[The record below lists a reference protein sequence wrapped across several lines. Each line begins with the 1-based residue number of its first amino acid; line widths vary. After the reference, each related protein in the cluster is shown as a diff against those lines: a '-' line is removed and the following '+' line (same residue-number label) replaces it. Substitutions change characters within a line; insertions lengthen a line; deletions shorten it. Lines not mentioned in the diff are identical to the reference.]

1 MIIITA
7 RAALKAVPY
16 SIREAT
22 LALGASRVQME
33 FHHVV
38 PAAMPGIL
46 TGAIIGMAQA
56 LGETAPLLMV
66 GMVAF
71 VADVSQGVADPST
84 VLPVQIYLQ
93 SGSSLERAFIERIYA
108 AITALIGFL
117 VMMNFIAVIMRRRF
131 EKKY

>member
-1 MIIITA
+1 M
-7 RAALKAVPY
+7 ALGV
-16 SIREAT
+16 
-22 LALGASRVQME
+22 GASRVQME

-46 TGAIIGMAQA
+46 TGTIIGMAQV
-56 LGETAPLLMV
+56 LGETATLLMV

-71 VADVSQGVADPST
+71 VAGVSQGIADPST
-84 VLPVQIYLQ
+84 VLPVQIYL
-93 SGSSLERAFIERIYA
+93 SPERAFIERTYA

-117 VMMNFIAVIMRRRF
+117 EMMNFIAVIMRRRF